1 VFTDALTLFTQIAG
15 RGLVTKIIPMK
26 IITILISL
34 FGLWSCYG
42 KPPYKTGLEGKSLP
56 SFDLMSV
63 DSTSYFNTS
72 AIPEGK
78 AIVLFAFETGCPYSR
93 AQTADI
99 ISHLKTLKDINFYMI
114 CNNTYPEF
122 KNFYNH
128 YELGKYSNIKAG
140 VDTGLFFMRYFNA
153 AQVPYMAIYSSDKRL
168 KQVTIGK
175 MRISTIKNI
184 AIE

>member
-1 VFTDALTLFTQIAG
+1 M
-15 RGLVTKIIPMK
+15 MK
-26 IITILISL
+26 IIIGLILLAGL
-34 FGLWSCYG
+34 FGCYSQ
-42 KPPYKTGLEGKSLP
+42 PPYKTGLEGQPLP
-56 SFDLMSV
+56 SFDLMLA
-63 DSTSYFNTS
+63 DGISYFNTD
-72 AIPEGK
+72 AIPAGK
-78 AIVLFAFETGCPYSR
+78 AIVLFSFETTCPYSR

-99 ISHLKTLKDINFYMI
+99 IANLKSLRDINFYMI

-122 KNFYNH
+122 KKFYNH
-128 YELGKYSNIKAG
+128 YELGKYSNIRAG

-153 AQVPYMAIYSSDKRL
+153 AQVPYMAIYTSDKRL